1 VTDVDQVVQDI
12 TVKSPTYK
20 NKKLAKGAPGNIRF
34 QFANGSA
41 AVGARLVQFSVDGW
55 SCGLDEAEQVDHEKA
70 VEEFEAVNGGMP
82 NAVEQLNMYCDAR
95 ANRVVHNI
103 WVSDEGE
110 TITAL
115 IDVFLSGEELD
126 DYLIAADEVISAA
139 NARKEKREEEKA
151 AIVHQEQEASRQKEE
166 DAETG
171 KMVRE
176 QNLIGK
182 LRDLEDTVERIR
194 KAGNRLAKKAGVKD
208 WLKEDGDAV

>member
-1 VTDVDQVVQDI
+1 VTDVDQVSEDVV
-12 TVKSPTYK
+12 VKSPTYK

-34 QFANGSA
+34 QFPSGAS
-41 AVGARLVQFSVDGW
+41 AVGARLVQFSGDGW

-126 DYLIAADEVISAA
+126 DYLIAADEVIAAA

-151 AIVHQEQEASRQKEE
+151 AIVHQEQEAARQKEE

-182 LRDLEDTVERIR
+182 LRDLEETVARIR
-194 KAGNRLAKKAGVKD
+194 KAGNRLAAKAGIKD
-208 WLKEDGDAV
+208 WLKEDGDAS

>member
-1 VTDVDQVVQDI
+1 MTDVDQAAQDI
-12 TVKSPTYK
+12 IVKSPTYK

-34 QFANGSA
+34 QFPSGAS
-41 AVGARLVQFSVDGW
+41 AVGARLVQFGMDGFY
-55 SCGLDEAEQVDHEKA
+55 SGLDEAEQAEHDKA
-70 VEEFEAVNGGMP
+70 VEEFDSNNDRPPDG
-82 NAVEQLNMYCDAR
+82 VEQLNMYCDAR

-151 AIVHQEQEASRQKEE
+151 AIVHQEQEAARQKEE

-208 WLKEDGDAV
+208 WLKEDGDAY

>member
-1 VTDVDQVVQDI
+1 MTDVDQVSEDVV
-12 TVKSPTYK
+12 VKSPTYK

-34 QFANGSA
+34 QFPSGAS
-41 AVGARLVQFSVDGW
+41 AVGARLVQFSGDGW

-126 DYLIAADEVISAA
+126 DYLIAADEVIAAA

-151 AIVHQEQEASRQKEE
+151 AIVHQEQEAARQKEE

-182 LRDLEDTVERIR
+182 LRDLEETVARIR
-194 KAGNRLAKKAGVKD
+194 KAGNRLAAKAGIKD
-208 WLKEDGDAV
+208 WLKEDGDAS